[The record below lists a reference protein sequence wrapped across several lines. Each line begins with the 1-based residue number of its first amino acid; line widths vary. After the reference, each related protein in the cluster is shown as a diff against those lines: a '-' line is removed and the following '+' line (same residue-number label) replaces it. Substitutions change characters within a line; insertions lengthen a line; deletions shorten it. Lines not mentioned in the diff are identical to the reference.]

1 MTAKTQAEIQKEY
14 RDRKR
19 QRLIDN
25 NARVINYEV
34 YPGTDADIKFLMKA
48 GGYTDEKEM
57 LTILIRNSARMVK
70 LSPIIKSQKLEI

>member
-19 QRLIDN
+19 QTLIDN
-25 NARVINYEV
+25 NARVIRFEV

-48 GGYTDEKEM
+48 GGFTDEREM
-57 LTILIRNSARMVK
+57 LTILIRNAKKNVETNGVEWNR
-70 LSPIIKSQKLEI
+70 LLDI

>member
-19 QRLIDN
+19 QTLIDN
-25 NARVINYEV
+25 NARVIRFEV

-48 GGYTDEKEM
+48 GGFTDEREM
-57 LTILIRNSARMVK
+57 ITKVLKNLHKDIYNCGDCRDVLVI
-70 LSPIIKSQKLEI
+70 

>member
-1 MTAKTQAEIQKEY
+1 MTAKTQAEIQKDY

-48 GGYTDEKEM
+48 GGFTDEHEM
-57 LTILIRNSARMVK
+57 ITKVLKNLAADIKQCGDCRNILDI
-70 LSPIIKSQKLEI
+70 

>member
-34 YPGTDADIKFLMKA
+34 YPGTDSDIEFLKEY
-48 GGYTDEKEM
+48 GGYTDEHEM
-57 LTILIRNSARMVK
+57 LTKVLKNLAADIKQCGDCRNILDI
-70 LSPIIKSQKLEI
+70 